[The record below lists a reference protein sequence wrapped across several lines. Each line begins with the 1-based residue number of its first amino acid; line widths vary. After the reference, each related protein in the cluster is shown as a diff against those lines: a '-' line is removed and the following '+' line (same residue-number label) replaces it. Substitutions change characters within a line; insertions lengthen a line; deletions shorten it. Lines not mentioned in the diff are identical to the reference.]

1 MLSGPMASGRSCE
14 DEGPVEVKEEGRGVE
29 EGPGVE
35 VAPEVG
41 GWRRVRMDVRTG
53 MVSRF
58 AEERAGGRVLV
69 WLEEVVKEGE
79 VAIVGAVAVRLWLSR
94 VVRMEGD
101 LFVGDE
107 LNSSLG
113 TIESRL
119 RLKGRSRARC
129 VLDARR

>member
-1 MLSGPMASGRSCE
+1 MASGRSCE
-14 DEGPVEVKEEGRGVE
+14 DEGPVEVKE

-58 AEERAGGRVLV
+58 AGERAGGRVLV
-69 WLEEVVKEGE
+69 WLEQVDVMEVWEVVKEGE

-119 RLKGRSRARC
+119 RLKGRSWARC

>member
-35 VAPEVG
+35 VAREVG

-58 AEERAGGRVLV
+58 AGERAGGRVLV
-69 WLEEVVKEGE
+69 WLEEMVKEGE
-79 VAIVGAVAVRLWLSR
+79 VAIVGAVAVRLRLSR

-101 LFVGDE
+101 LFVGD
-107 LNSSLG
+107 S
-113 TIESRL
+113 
-119 RLKGRSRARC
+119 
-129 VLDARR
+129 